1 MQVHVR
7 TNIAPSKALEDRS
20 RAAHV
25 VIRLLRGEI
34 ASIRF
39 LYNEEYRLSEGGE
52 TVAFAYIRYTTTLQP
67 FPTSRKA
74 VFLHLPIQRKWLYHT
89 PHKAVFLYHQETK
102 ERSRSP

>member
-1 MQVHVR
+1 MC
-7 TNIAPSKALEDRS
+7 APISIDPSPQEIVLGRLDEA
-20 RAAHV
+20 
-25 VIRLLRGEI
+25 IRRLFGAT

>member
-20 RAAHV
+20 RAADG
-25 VIRLLRGEI
+25 VIRLLRG
-34 ASIRF
+34 ATAFIRF

-52 TVAFAYIRYTTTLQP
+52 TVAFAYIRYTTMLQP
-67 FPTSRKA
+67 LPTSRKA
-74 VFLHLPIQRKWLYHT
+74 VFHTIWQYEWSYHT

-102 ERSRSP
+102 ERNLSP